1 MVNSVGNLLESIGVL
16 LISAV
21 FVLGVLA
28 AIFLIGRELVCW
40 YAKINERL
48 ELEKKRNMQLDD
60 IAKSLRIL
68 IEIEVAK
75 KKERDTD
82 AFLLTDEVQPGTE
95 SH

>member
-1 MVNSVGNLLESIGVL
+1 MGNLLESIGVL
-16 LISAV
+16 LVATV

-48 ELEKKRNMQLDD
+48 ELEKRRNAQLDD
-60 IAKSLRIL
+60 IAKSLRVL

-75 KKERDTD
+75 KKERDEVNN
-82 AFLLTDEVQPGTE
+82 FGFSDEGEPE
-95 SH
+95 KM

>member
-75 KKERDTD
+75 KKERDAD
-82 AFLLTDEVQPGTE
+82 AFLLTDEVQTGTE

>member
-1 MVNSVGNLLESIGVL
+1 MGNLLESIGVL
-16 LISAV
+16 LIATV

-48 ELEKKRNMQLDD
+48 ELEKRRNAQLDD
-60 IAKSLRIL
+60 IAKSLRVL

-75 KKERDTD
+75 KKERDEVNS
-82 AFLLTDEVQPGTE
+82 FGFSDEVEPE
-95 SH
+95 NM